1 MLPGNVDCESQELAE
16 QERVTPDEIVK
27 HNSANSSKQDEEDT
41 MKRRLSDAKKMG
53 RRRRFFISTPTTIL
67 GALFVF
73 GGAALVI
80 FDERYGVGYAFGY
93 MFSGNGVVC
102 WLLSLLPTDRRA
114 VPCLTFA
121 FSIAFFLA
129 AIELA
134 VNTSSQIE
142 GVLADSCFIIHSDRI
157 FPCWFV
163 YLFFAI
169 HAVMGFVCLVQ
180 GILFLVPLYRRQPS
194 PTMLRFDWLAIGIYY
209 LIDGIANV
217 MVTIGALA
225 VPTDLAQ
232 GSSAF
237 VVKDIFIVWACL
249 SPSFALK
256 VQHWLGSRGEASTA
270 AAGVAQLLAGRDV
283 EQVLQQARSTFRYVL
298 ASKVSRED
306 LADSKPNP
314 ALMAYTEKA
323 MVGEVDAFIS
333 HSWHDEPDA
342 KWDGLQLWRKE
353 FVEQHDREPKLWI
366 DKYCI
371 DQNDIEE
378 SLACLPVYLA
388 GCKNLVIFFGAT
400 YLQRLWCL
408 VEIFT
413 FLEMGVQ
420 ETSLNV
426 RILQDRTA
434 VLQRIEAF
442 DPQASRCF
450 DPKET
455 LRLKTVLDAGDHGSA
470 GIKRLVQTVF
480 LEACTK

>member
-16 QERVTPDEIVK
+16 QERVNTDEVVL
-27 HNSANSSKQDEEDT
+27 HSSSYLSKQEEDA
-41 MKRRLSDAKKMG
+41 MKHRLSDAKRKG

-180 GILFLVPLYRRQPS
+180 GILFLVPLCRRQPS
-194 PTMLRFDWLAIGIYY
+194 ATVLHFIWLAIANFY
-209 LIDGIANV
+209 LVDGIATA

-408 VEIFT
+408 VEVFT

>member
-1 MLPGNVDCESQELAE
+1 MLPGTVNSETQEPAG
-16 QERVTPDEIVK
+16 QERVNTDL
-27 HNSANSSKQDEEDT
+27 SNSSKQEEDA
-41 MKRRLSDAKKMG
+41 MKHRLSDAKRKG

-67 GALFVF
+67 GALLVF
-73 GGAALVI
+73 GGATISTL
-80 FDERYGVGYAFGY
+80 DERFGVFYALGY
-93 MFSGNGVVC
+93 MLSGPGIVC

-121 FSIAFFLA
+121 FSITFVLA
-129 AIELA
+129 GIEVALNVPIQIEGATADPCFVGSNRTNIHPCWFAYLWLA
-134 VNTSSQIE
+134 VN
-142 GVLADSCFIIHSDRI
+142 
-157 FPCWFV
+157 
-163 YLFFAI
+163 
-169 HAVMGFVCLVQ
+169 AVMAFVCLLQ
-180 GILFLVPLYRRQPS
+180 GILFLVPLCRRQPS
-194 PTMLRFDWLAIGIYY
+194 ATVLHFIWLAIANFY
-209 LIDGIANV
+209 LVDGIATA